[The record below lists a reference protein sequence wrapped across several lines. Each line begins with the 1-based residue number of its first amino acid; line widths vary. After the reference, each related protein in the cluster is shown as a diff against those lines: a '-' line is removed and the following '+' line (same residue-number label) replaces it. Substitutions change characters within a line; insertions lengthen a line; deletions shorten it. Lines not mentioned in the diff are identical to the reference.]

1 MTPVEQP
8 SPSAP
13 SAPQDAGAPAAAG
26 PGFDPARLHDPGFFA
41 ENRLPAHSDHLW
53 YADWDEA
60 RLGGSSF
67 QISLDGVWKLSCAK
81 SPALAVEGFW
91 ADDVD
96 VSHWDDIPVPAHIQ
110 LHGYDRPQYVNTQYP
125 WDGHEAL
132 APGQA
137 PTGYNP
143 VASYVKDIDLGAL
156 PEGERLILRLEG
168 AESAVA
174 VWFNGQYIGYSTD
187 SFTPAEFDLTSTARR
202 GRNRLALRV
211 FKWSAASWLE
221 DQDFYRFS
229 GLFRSVLLR
238 RLPAVHLEDLRVRTE
253 LSPDLG
259 AAVVRLDYRL
269 RGRGRVRA
277 VLDGVGELGPA
288 GAAAPG
294 AGAAEEIQEGRGALS
309 ITVPDPHLWSSE
321 DPHLYSLLIEV
332 LDEEG
337 ALVEAVPHR
346 VGIRGVAIEDG
357 ILKVNGRRVV
367 LKGVNRHEFGLQ
379 GRVVGRETTEAD
391 LVALKRANVNAI
403 RTSHYPNSTF
413 FYELCDRYGFY
424 VIDEANLETHG
435 VWDLIERDGEPVSSS
450 VPGDLPQ
457 WRGAVLDRA
466 RSMYERDKNHP
477 SIIMWSCG
485 NESYGGTNLRD
496 MADLLRS
503 LDTRPVHYEGIHWDQ
518 RYPQTSDVI
527 SQMYTPAAEVEEQ
540 IRNRTAPAERPGPA
554 GGTPGAPE
562 AKPFILCEFAHAMGN
577 SLGAVDRYL
586 DLAERE
592 PRFQGGFIWDFADQ
606 AIELRSSSGR
616 TYLGYGGDCGE
627 APHDGD
633 FCGNGILFADRTPS
647 PKVAEVAHLYRPLL
661 TEVGEEGFT
670 VANRHLFTG
679 SGAFECVVRLE
690 REGVL
695 LERAVVDT
703 DVPPG
708 QSRSYPLPLSLPQ
721 EAGEY
726 ALTVSFHLRRATT
739 WAPAGH
745 EIAWDQRVLTRGR
758 RAGPAAGSGEAAD
771 GAAAAPSASGGALW
785 QVSARAP
792 ELIRGGHNIGVR
804 GEHFEALFSRLA
816 GGLSSY
822 RYGMTPDGGN
832 ELLRSVV
839 RPCFWHAPTAN
850 ERGYSGPFHEGP
862 WLLASRYSR
871 PAGGQDLPRVQ
882 EEADGSAVTVAF
894 DYELAGLPGSTC
906 SMSYRVLADG
916 TVEVLQVLRP
926 AGEVPELP
934 EFSTLFEV
942 PGSLDRLTWYGE
954 GPQECYVDRRG
965 GARLGVYRADV
976 AEQLT
981 AYLKPQE
988 SGNRT
993 GVRWAEVR
1001 GRRGLGLRFECE
1013 PGAPMELSALPWTP
1027 YEVENAAHAFELP
1040 PSERT
1045 VIRPALMR
1053 RGVAGDDS
1061 WGARP
1066 HPEFRLPAGRLELRY
1081 SFRGLL

>member
-1 MTPVEQP
+1 MSRMTPQPQP
-8 SPSAP
+8 SPSEPRAV
-13 SAPQDAGAPAAAG
+13 GAPVGAG
-26 PGFDPARLHDPGFFA
+26 PGFDPSRLHDPELVA

-53 YADWDEA
+53 FADWDEA
-60 RLGGSSF
+60 RLGESSF
-67 QISLDGVWKLSCAK
+67 QTSLDGVWKISCAK
-81 SPALAVEGFW
+81 NPALAVEGFW

-132 APGQA
+132 EPGQA

-143 VASYVKDIDLGAL
+143 VASYVKDIDLRAL

-174 VWFNGQYIGYSTD
+174 VWFNGRYIGYSTD
-187 SFTPAEFDLTSTARR
+187 SFTPSEFDLTDVARA

-253 LSPDLG
+253 PVPG
-259 AAVVRLDYRL
+259 AAVVHLDYRL
-269 RGRGRVRA
+269 RGRGSVRA
-277 VLDGVGELGPA
+277 VLDGVGELGAESPS
-288 GAAAPG
+288 APG
-294 AGAAEEIQEGRGALS
+294 APQIPEAPEGQEGCGTLS
-309 ITVPDPHLWSSE
+309 ITVPDPRLWSSE
-321 DPHLYSLLIEV
+321 DPHLYSLGIEV

-337 ALVEAVPHR
+337 RLIEAVPHS
-346 VGIRGVAIEDG
+346 VGIRHVAIEDG
-357 ILKVNGRRVV
+357 ILTVNGSRVV

-379 GRVVGRETTEAD
+379 GRVVSRETTEAD

-403 RTSHYPNSTF
+403 RTSHYPNSSF

-435 VWDLIERDGEPVSSS
+435 VWDVIERGGEPVSSA

-457 WRGAVLDRA
+457 WREAVLDRA

-503 LDTRPVHYEGIHWDQ
+503 LDTRPVHYEGIHWDP
-518 RYPQTSDVI
+518 RHPQTSDVI
-527 SQMYTPAAEVEEQ
+527 SQMYTPAAEVEAQ
-540 IRNRTAPAERPGPA
+540 IRDRSAPVERAGRADGAPGDPGP
-554 GGTPGAPE
+554 
-562 AKPFILCEFAHAMGN
+562 KPFILCEFAHAMGN
-577 SLGAVDRYL
+577 SLGAVERYL

-616 TYLGYGGDCGE
+616 PFFGYGGDCGE

-633 FCGNGILFADRTPS
+633 FCGNGIFFADHTPS

-661 TEVGEEGFT
+661 TEVSQEGLT
-670 VANRHLFTG
+670 VTNRFLFTA
-679 SGAFECVVRLE
+679 SSEVECVVSLE
-690 REGVL
+690 REGRAL
-695 LERAVVDT
+695 ARAVVDT
-703 DVPPG
+703 DVAPG
-708 QSRSYPLPLSLPQ
+708 QSQHYPLPLTLPEQ
-721 EAGEY
+721 PGEY
-726 ALTVSFHLRRATT
+726 ALTVSFRLRRATS

-745 EIAWDQRVLTRGR
+745 EIAWDQHVLTRGEQ
-758 RAGPAAGSGEAAD
+758 AGPAAA
-771 GAAAAPSASGGALW
+771 GASAVRGTAPSASGGSLW
-785 QVSARAP
+785 QVAARAP

-850 ERGYSGPFHEGP
+850 ERGYAGPFHEGA

-871 PAGGQDLPRVQ
+871 PVDAWPRVEQ
-882 EEADGSAVTVAF
+882 EDTAVTVTF

-916 TVEVLQVLRP
+916 TVEVVQVLQP
-926 AGEVPELP
+926 EGEVPELP

-942 PGSLDRLTWYGE
+942 PGSLGRLTWYGQ
-954 GPQECYVDRRG
+954 GPQECYVDRCG
-965 GARLGVYRADV
+965 GARLGVYEAEV
-976 AEQLT
+976 CEQLT

-988 SGNRT
+988 AGNHT

-1001 GRRGLGLRFECE
+1001 GPRGLGLRFECE
-1013 PGAPMELSALPWTP
+1013 SGAPMEFSALPWTP
-1027 YEVENAAHAFELP
+1027 FEVENAAHPTELP

-1066 HPEFRLPAGRLELRY
+1066 HPEFRLPTGRLELRY